1 MHGRIALFL
10 FVAACL
16 CHRAHEE
23 AGRRMVRFRG
33 NGIMNE
39 ATESAVWHP
48 FTQHGLGEPIPL
60 IERAAGA
67 RLYDA
72 QGHSWIDA
80 ISSWWVTTHG
90 HAHQRIMA
98 AIRAQT
104 ERIDQLIFA
113 AWPHEPRSEEHPP
126 QLQSPI

>member
-67 RLYDA
+67 RLY
-72 QGHSWIDA
+72 
-80 ISSWWVTTHG
+80 
-90 HAHQRIMA
+90 
-98 AIRAQT
+98 
-104 ERIDQLIFA
+104 
-113 AWPHEPRSEEHPP
+113 RSEEHTSE
-126 QLQSPI
+126 LQSLMRISYAVFCLKKKKTRPRQNQTNHHLHTTQ